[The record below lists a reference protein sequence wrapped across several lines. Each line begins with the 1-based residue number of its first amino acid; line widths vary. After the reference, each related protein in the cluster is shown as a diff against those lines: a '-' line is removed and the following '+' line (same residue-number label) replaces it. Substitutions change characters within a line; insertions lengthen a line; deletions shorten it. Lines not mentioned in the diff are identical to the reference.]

1 MLKIINDKKEEDI
14 VLFSIRMWL
23 SPNVELILI
32 HRFGPL
38 SPTVELILIHRFVPL
53 RFHSTQ
59 DEAPIRNWNWSLKLQ
74 KEMTPSTWLKP
85 GMSYREMLWRVH
97 IIVLIKNRCGSSFKR
112 RNGHSKDISNDTG
125 LYEHNVVV
133 VYLFFC
139 LLKRICP
146 STFLYW
152 TSYGS
157 RM

>member
-14 VLFSIRMWL
+14 VLSSIRMWL

-74 KEMTPSTWLKP
+74 KEMTPST
-85 GMSYREMLWRVH
+85 
-97 IIVLIKNRCGSSFKR
+97 
-112 RNGHSKDISNDTG
+112 
-125 LYEHNVVV
+125 
-133 VYLFFC
+133 
-139 LLKRICP
+139 
-146 STFLYW
+146 
-152 TSYGS
+152 
-157 RM
+157 